1 MTQHSSNI
9 MIQGEDKKDFDT
21 PVEQFF
27 RDCSFCKIQKI
38 CTKMLDYDAII
49 PIDSNIAYPVHLK
62 LQTFKSQR
70 ERKKPFGG
78 VSPMKIREKE
88 YLLGK

>member
-1 MTQHSSNI
+1 
-9 MIQGEDKKDFDT
+9 
-21 PVEQFF
+21 
-27 RDCSFCKIQKI
+27 
-38 CTKMLDYDAII
+38 MLDYDAII